1 MFRGDDFNGG
11 DVVAVAGL
19 LVLFD
24 AFAGEGDAVAGGGA
38 GGYLGGKSKKIFLI

>member
-1 MFRGDDFNGG
+1 MFGGDDFNGG

-38 GGYLGGKSKKIFLI
+38 GGYLRKVAKNFF

>member
-1 MFRGDDFNGG
+1 MFGGDDFNGG

-24 AFAGEGDAVAGGGA
+24 AFAGEGDAVAGGGS
-38 GGYLGGKSKKIFLI
+38 GGYLRNGKKKF